1 MRKIFSALILLNISL
16 LLISGAC
23 FLNNEHW
30 YAKATNGQEY
40 VCVYVNSSIYSSIQS
55 EINQYKSDLEADG
68 FNVTVYNWTSISVEA
83 LKANLTQENNNSG
96 MIGAVLIGNMP
107 YALFEPPSTTPYPC
121 DLFLM
126 DLDGNWTNPDG
137 DLTYNTH
144 TNTTGDLHP
153 EIFIGRINPYCLNV
167 SNHTTLLRNYFQRN
181 HLYRNNSMTRYNSSL
196 LYIDDDFESVSD
208 EWMQDML
215 ILYSN
220 NTLLNNTYTTTNA
233 TDYMNELTKYYEF
246 VHSFIHSDSV
256 KHYFSPHP
264 SAGQVNYT
272 QIRNLDNK
280 ALFYNLYCCFAA
292 DFGAVDNIGSHY
304 LFSSNYTLAIFG
316 STRSGGFLLNQYL
329 YQPLSQGETL
339 GVAFY
344 DWWFNDLYETQYP
357 HGPNDLT
364 VTGNVLLGDPFLRIR
379 EPATTS
385 PGAPDLALIIGG
397 AIGAIVVVGAAVYLL
412 KIRK

>member
-1 MRKIFSALILLNISL
+1 MKKTLFALFLVGFSF
-16 LLISGAC
+16 LLISGVC
-23 FLNNEHW
+23 FSVSE
-30 YAKATNGQEY
+30 YQYVRATNGQEY
-40 VCVYVNSSIYSSIQS
+40 VCIYVNSSIYSGIQS

-68 FNVTVYNWTSISVEA
+68 FNVSVYNWTSVSVEA
-83 LKANLTQENNNSG
+83 LKANLTQEHNSSG
-96 MIGAVLIGNMP
+96 MIGAVLVGNMP
-107 YALFEPPSTTPYPC
+107 YALFEPPLTTPYPS

-137 DLTYNTH
+137 DQTYNTH

-153 EIFIGRINPYCLNV
+153 EIFIGRLNPYCLNV
-167 SNHTTLLRNYFQRN
+167 SNPTTLLRNYFQRN
-181 HLYRNNSMTRYNSSL
+181 HLYRNNSMTRYDSSL
-196 LYIDDDFESVSD
+196 LYVDDDFESVSD

-215 ILYSN
+215 NLYSN
-220 NTLLNNTYTTTNA
+220 ITLLNNTYTTTNA
-233 TDYMNELTKYYEF
+233 TDYIGELAKHYEF

-272 QIRNLDNK
+272 QIRNVDNK

-292 DFGAVDNIGSHY
+292 DFGALDNIGSHY
-304 LFSSNYTLAIFG
+304 LFSSNYTLAVFG

-329 YQPLSQGETL
+329 YQPLSEGKTL
-339 GVAFY
+339 GASFY

-379 EPATTS
+379 EPSTQS
-385 PGAPDLALIIGG
+385 PGPDAILIIGAG
-397 AIGAIVVVGAAVYLL
+397 IGAIAVAGAALYFL